1 MRDSYM
7 IKPDEISV
15 VVQGEIERDATP
27 KCLKSIRRFLPGA
40 EIVLSTWEGR
50 SCEGLDYDILVLNVD
65 PGPSDLIRQYPFE
78 QVNNCNRQIV
88 STKNGI
94 NKSSKKYVLK
104 IRTDMLLSGRGF
116 LDYYEISG
124 ATTTEESIFT
134 QRIMVCAN
142 LSHFNVFVMCDW
154 WTFGLKQDSLLL
166 WDIPLYPDK
175 KGEEYFLKQGNEK
188 KKAFGKDVVC
198 RFFPEIWI
206 PYQCLRK
213 FSPLVI
219 EHAFVRS
226 RKIMSEA
233 SKFLKDNF
241 VTIEYNFSN
250 LRLLKY
256 ENKIRATIPK
266 NYTNYK
272 LQIKYINDTWGKLT
286 IPFIKRL
293 GYKLRCKATSR
304 VADLSYIYSIRNYAK
319 PDDLVV
325 IQNKKLYYKDIS
337 FIISAPINE
346 DLRRYALLIGK
357 AYPGAKILIITSQK
371 TDVELYAGFS
381 LIDRVI
387 YVPERDEYY
396 DDTFCDFDGKIR
408 FTYNRRQNE
417 FWYGLQAT
425 ETAYAACLTP
435 DCHIWELDLVKVYNR
450 LTKTYQK
457 TLQKY
462 RLFRQKVLIVPPT
475 ESHRSKTKIG
485 EIPAKYA
492 FGLTRDLQKL
502 YNGRFMDASCVN
514 FFSDNK
520 SLLKNPD
527 RLRGRFSHEQFLYLS
542 LLKET
547 HKNFD
552 LPESYHEWTTNQALK
567 FEKYFANNFVV
578 NSKGTGGGK
587 DSSLYLREY
596 MINVDPQN
604 TDLDRLFLIEKGKAS
619 ISKCIAEFNVDLS
632 NCFSPIKEVFTWI
645 TEPFAASFY
654 GLKLL
659 GNRFRLLF
667 EGLCGHLTNLR
678 FRNGKY

>member
-1 MRDSYM
+1 M
-7 IKPDEISV
+7 IKPGEISV
-15 VVQGEIERDATP
+15 VVQGDIDRDATP

-40 EIVLSTWEGR
+40 EVILSTWEGR
-50 SCEGLDYDILVLNVD
+50 SCEGLDYDILVLNGD

-78 QVNNCNRQIV
+78 QINNCNRQIV

-94 NKSSKKYVLK
+94 NKSSRKYVLK

-124 ATTTEESIFT
+124 ATTTKESIFA

-175 KGEEYFLKQGNEK
+175 KGEEYFLKHENEK
-188 KKAFGKDVVC
+188 KKPLGKDVVC

-226 RKIMSEA
+226 RKIMSKA

-241 VTIEYNFSN
+241 VTIEYSFSD

-256 ENKIRATIPK
+256 ENKVKATIPK
-266 NYTNYK
+266 NYTNYES
-272 LQIKYINDTWGKLT
+272 QIRYINDTWGKLT
-286 IPFIKRL
+286 IPLIKRL

-337 FIISAPINE
+337 FIIGSPINE

-357 AYPGAKILIITSQK
+357 AYPGAKILIITSKK
-371 TDVELYAGFS
+371 TDVELYANFS

-396 DDTFCDFDGKIR
+396 DDAYCDLDGKIR

-417 FWYGLQAT
+417 FWHGLQAT
-425 ETAYAACLTP
+425 ETTYAVCLTP
-435 DCHIWELDLVKVYNR
+435 DCHVWDVDLVKVYNQ

-462 RLFRQKVLIVPPT
+462 RLFRQKVLLIPP
-475 ESHRSKTKIG
+475 SKSRRTKINIG
-485 EIPAKYA
+485 EFPSEYA
-492 FGLTRDLQKL
+492 FGLTTDLQKL
-502 YNGRFMDASCVN
+502 YNGRFMDASCIN
-514 FFSDNK
+514 FFADNER
-520 SLLKNPD
+520 LLKNPD
-527 RLRGRFSHEQFLYLS
+527 RFRGRFSHEQFLYFS
-542 LLKET
+542 LLRET

-552 LPESYHEWTTNQALK
+552 LPESYHEWTTNQALT
-567 FEKYFANNFVV
+567 FEKYFANNFII
-578 NSKGTGGGK
+578 NSKRGGEGR
-587 DSSLYLREY
+587 DPSLYLREY

-604 TDLDRLFLIEKGKAS
+604 IALDKVFLIEREKLA
-619 ISKCIAEFNVDLS
+619 ISKYITEFNADLS
-632 NCFSPIKEVFTWI
+632 NCFSPIKKVFKWI
-645 TEPFAASFY
+645 AEPFAASYY
-654 GLKLL
+654 GLRLL
-659 GNRFRLLF
+659 GNHIKLLL
-667 EGLCGHLTNLR
+667 EGLLEH
-678 FRNGKY
+678 FS